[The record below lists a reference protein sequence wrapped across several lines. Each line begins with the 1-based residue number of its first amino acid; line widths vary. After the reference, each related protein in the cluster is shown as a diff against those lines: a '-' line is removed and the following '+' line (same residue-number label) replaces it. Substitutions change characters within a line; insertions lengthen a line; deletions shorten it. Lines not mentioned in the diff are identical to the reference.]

1 MIILGNRLI
10 FGIIKKIIV
19 TVLTFV
25 YKVLS
30 LFNLQM
36 TALVLLVGLV
46 LFVTGVLERSAAAL
60 IIFCFA
66 LVLSVLGAVWFTVKR
81 LLGLSGGKKRKGVE
95 IIKSKGVKTD
105 DIPPAAPAPERAQ
118 PAYAEEYAPRQV
130 SETADTDTAQAAPA
144 ASTESIPAYPRYFA
158 VRQNKDYILAEYAD
172 RYELYLKERYGLKK
186 IRIYYKNGENAI

>member
-118 PAYAEEYAPRQV
+118 PAYAEEDAPRQV
-130 SETADTDTAQAAPA
+130 RETADTAQAAPA
-144 ASTESIPAYPRYFA
+144 VSTESIPAYPRYFA
-158 VRQNKDYILAEYAD
+158 VRQNKDYIMAEYAD
-172 RYELYLKERYGLKK
+172 RYELYLKDRYGLKK
-186 IRIYYKNGENAI
+186 IRIDYKNGENAR

>member
-10 FGIIKKIIV
+10 FGVIKKIIV

-36 TALVLLVGLV
+36 TALVLLVGIV

-118 PAYAEEYAPRQV
+118 PAYAGEDAPRQV
-130 SETADTDTAQAAPA
+130 SETADTAQAAPA
-144 ASTESIPAYPRYFA
+144 DSTESIPAYPRYFA
-158 VRQNKDYILAEYAD
+158 VRQNKDYIMAEYAD
-172 RYELYLKERYGLKK
+172 RYELYLKDRYGLKK
-186 IRIYYKNGENAI
+186 IRIDYKNGENVR

>member
-66 LVLSVLGAVWFTVKR
+66 LVFSVLGAVWFTVKR

-118 PAYAEEYAPRQV
+118 PAYAEEDAPRQV
-130 SETADTDTAQAAPA
+130 SETADTAQAAPA
-144 ASTESIPAYPRYFA
+144 DSTESIPAYPRYFA
-158 VRQNKDYILAEYAD
+158 VRQNKDYIMAEYAD
-172 RYELYLKERYGLKK
+172 RYELYLKDRYGLKK
-186 IRIYYKNGENAI
+186 IRIDYKNGENAR

>member
-46 LFVTGVLERSAAAL
+46 LFVTGVFERSAAAL

-95 IIKSKGVKTD
+95 IIKSKGAKTD
-105 DIPPAAPAPERAQ
+105 DIPPAAPAPERAR
-118 PAYAEEYAPRQV
+118 PAYAEEDAPRQV
-130 SETADTDTAQAAPA
+130 SETADTAQAAPA

-158 VRQNKDYILAEYAD
+158 VRQNKDYIMAEYAD
-172 RYELYLKERYGLKK
+172 RYELYLKDRYGLKK
-186 IRIYYKNGENAI
+186 IRIDYKNGENVR

>member
-130 SETADTDTAQAAPA
+130 SETADTAQAAPA

-158 VRQNKDYILAEYAD
+158 VRQNKDYIMAEYAD
-172 RYELYLKERYGLKK
+172 RYELYLKDRYGLKK
-186 IRIYYKNGENAI
+186 IRIDYKNGENAR

>member
-19 TVLTFV
+19 AVLTFV

-46 LFVTGVLERSAAAL
+46 LFVTGVFERSAAAL

-81 LLGLSGGKKRKGVE
+81 LLGFSGGKKRKGVE

-118 PAYAEEYAPRQV
+118 PAYAEEDAPRQV
-130 SETADTDTAQAAPA
+130 SEADTVQAAPA
-144 ASTESIPAYPRYFA
+144 DSTKSIPAYPRYFA
-158 VRQNKDYILAEYAD
+158 VRQNKDYIMAEYAD
-172 RYELYLKERYGLKK
+172 RYELYLKDRYGLKK
-186 IRIYYKNGENAI
+186 IRIDYKNGENAR

>member
-30 LFNLQM
+30 LFNLQV

-130 SETADTDTAQAAPA
+130 SETADTAQAAPA

-158 VRQNKDYILAEYAD
+158 VRQNKDYIMAEYAD
-172 RYELYLKERYGLKK
+172 RYELYLKDRYGLKK
-186 IRIYYKNGENAI
+186 IRIDYKNGENAR

>member
-10 FGIIKKIIV
+10 FGIIKKIIE
-19 TVLTFV
+19 TVLTCV

-46 LFVTGVLERSAAAL
+46 LFVTGVFERSAAAL

-118 PAYAEEYAPRQV
+118 PAYAEEDAPRQV
-130 SETADTDTAQAAPA
+130 SETADTAPAAPA
-144 ASTESIPAYPRYFA
+144 AITESIPAYPRYFA
-158 VRQNKDYILAEYAD
+158 VRQNKDYIMAEYAD
-172 RYELYLKERYGLKK
+172 RYELYLKDRYGLKK
-186 IRIYYKNGENAI
+186 IRIDYKNGENAR

>member
-30 LFNLQM
+30 LFNLQV

-105 DIPPAAPAPERAQ
+105 DIPPAAPAPERAR
-118 PAYAEEYAPRQV
+118 PAYAEEDAPRQV
-130 SETADTDTAQAAPA
+130 SETADTAQAAPA

-158 VRQNKDYILAEYAD
+158 VRQNKDYIMAEYAD
-172 RYELYLKERYGLKK
+172 RYELYLKDRYGLKK
-186 IRIYYKNGENAI
+186 IRIDYKNGENAR

>member
-1 MIILGNRLI
+1 MLILGNRLI

-46 LFVTGVLERSAAAL
+46 LFVTGVFERSAAAL

-105 DIPPAAPAPERAQ
+105 DIPPAAPALERAR
-118 PAYAEEYAPRQV
+118 PAYAEEGAPRHV
-130 SETADTDTAQAAPA
+130 SETADTAQAAPA

-158 VRQNKDYILAEYAD
+158 VRQNKDYIMAEYAD
-172 RYELYLKERYGLKK
+172 RYELYLKDRYGLKK
-186 IRIYYKNGENAI
+186 IRIDYKNGENAR

>member
-118 PAYAEEYAPRQV
+118 PAYAEEDAPRQV
-130 SETADTDTAQAAPA
+130 SEKADTAQAAPA

-158 VRQNKDYILAEYAD
+158 VRQNKDYIMAEYAD
-172 RYELYLKERYGLKK
+172 RYELYLKDRYGLKK
-186 IRIYYKNGENAI
+186 IRIDYKNGENAR

>member
-46 LFVTGVLERSAAAL
+46 LFVTGVFERSAAAL

-105 DIPPAAPAPERAQ
+105 DIPPAAPAPERAR
-118 PAYAEEYAPRQV
+118 PAYAEEDAPRQV
-130 SETADTDTAQAAPA
+130 RETADTAQAAPA

-158 VRQNKDYILAEYAD
+158 VRQNKDYIMAEYAD
-172 RYELYLKERYGLKK
+172 RYELYLKDRYGLKK
-186 IRIYYKNGENAI
+186 IRIDYKNGENAR